1 VRRDA
6 KKTRQKNGSV
16 GGGGVA
22 LVAAKS
28 YYFGV
33 GGGARSFRARLEHEG
48 DFAVECVRT
57 LSDGASNV
65 REILKV
71 TWARERD
78 GV

>member
-1 VRRDA
+1 MRSPRDPDLRA
-6 KKTRQKNGSV
+6 GA
-16 GGGGVA
+16 A

-33 GGGARSFRARLEHEG
+33 GGGARSFRARLEREG
-48 DFAVECVRT
+48 DLAVECVRT

-71 TWARERD
+71 TWAENGD
-78 GV
+78 G

>member
-1 VRRDA
+1 VRRKSA
-6 KKTRQKNGSV
+6 KKTRDGSV

-71 TWARERD
+71 TWAREGD